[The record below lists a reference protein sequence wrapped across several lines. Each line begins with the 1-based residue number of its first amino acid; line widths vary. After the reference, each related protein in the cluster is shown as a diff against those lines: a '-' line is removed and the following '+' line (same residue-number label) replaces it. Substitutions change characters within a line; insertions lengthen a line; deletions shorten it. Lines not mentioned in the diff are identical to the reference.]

1 MTATPRAFGY
11 LFALALM
18 WGSSYAFI
26 KLMVETIPPLTGTL
40 LRMVIAT
47 TILVAVMRAIG
58 GRFPRNP
65 RSLLVLFI
73 IGMAGSAVPFT
84 LIAYATERIPAT
96 SAAILMASAPT
107 ITMILA
113 HFATRDDRLSV
124 NKVMGLVV
132 GFLGVAVLF
141 GPAAVAG
148 IGDSIWGMLAVIAGA
163 AGYACT
169 NVLARTL
176 RGVTPTEAG
185 TTAFLGSVVVLV
197 PAAFLFEDPVGFA
210 RGATDGAVSTGSWI
224 ALLYLAI
231 FSSALANVIFYR
243 LVNLAGSS
251 FSAFNNYLS
260 PPIGV
265 LWGMV
270 LLGEQISWDAALALL
285 LILCGI
291 AIANY
296 HSLRAIFRPA
306 PAAAE

>member
-26 KLMVETIPPLTGTL
+26 KMMVETIPPLPGTL

-47 TILVAVMRAIG
+47 LILVAVMKATG
-58 GRFPRNP
+58 GRFPRDP
-65 RSLLVLFI
+65 RTLVVLFI
-73 IGMAGSAVPFT
+73 IGMVGSAVPFT
-84 LIAYATERIPAT
+84 LIAYAAERIPAA

-113 HFATRDDRLSV
+113 HFATQDDRLSL
-124 NKVMGLVV
+124 NKVAGLVI
-132 GFLGVAVLF
+132 GFLGVAVLL
-141 GPAAVAG
+141 GTAAVAG
-148 IGDSIWGMLAVIAGA
+148 IGDSISGMLAVIAGA
-163 AGYACT
+163 ASYACT

-176 RGVTPTEAG
+176 RGVTPPEAG

-197 PAAFLFEDPVGFA
+197 PAVLLLEDTGGLWRAV
-210 RGATDGAVSTGSWI
+210 RDGAVSTDSWI
-224 ALLYLAI
+224 ALLYLAV

-243 LVNLAGSS
+243 LVHLAGSS

-270 LLGEQISWDAALALL
+270 LLGEEISWNAVAALL
-285 LILCGI
+285 LILSGI
-291 AIANY
+291 AAANY
-296 HSLRAIFRPA
+296 ASLRAIFRPA
-306 PAAAE
+306 RAAAE